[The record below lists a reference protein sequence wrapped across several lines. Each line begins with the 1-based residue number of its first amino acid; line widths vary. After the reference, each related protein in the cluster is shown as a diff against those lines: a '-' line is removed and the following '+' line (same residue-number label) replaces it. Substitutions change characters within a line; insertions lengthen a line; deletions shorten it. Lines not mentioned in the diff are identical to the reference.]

1 MPALELV
8 PLGSI
13 VPTPYYIE
21 RSGPSERSLS
31 YPVRAPLFYR
41 AHASQYT
48 ISLPHRP
55 VSPPSLAVLL
65 FRRTMTTGAAEA
77 RARARARE
85 CTSETAGVSEK
96 KITLARSRGLIAC
109 LVRACDRR
117 QRRPARCQQRKRAEN
132 PKKKP
137 RPRRGAL
144 ENTPRLRYRKKFPRP
159 ALRK

>member
-8 PLGSI
+8 PLDSI

-48 ISLPHRP
+48 ISPLHRP

-77 RARARARE
+77 RARPRVHLRDGRCIGEENNARSLARSY
-85 CTSETAGVSEK
+85 CLPCAGLRSQAAEAGAMPATKASGESQKEAASATRGTREYSSASVSEK
-96 KITLARSRGLIAC
+96 VPEAGS
-109 LVRACDRR
+109 
-117 QRRPARCQQRKRAEN
+117 P
-132 PKKKP
+132 
-137 RPRRGAL
+137 
-144 ENTPRLRYRKKFPRP
+144 
-159 ALRK
+159 